1 MDGVTGF
8 LIIVMGIAALLVPG
22 IVLINQGK
30 NNKTKYIVGWCLVAT
45 VITGVSVGLGFL
57 IVMAG
62 SSLLGWLILITP
74 LLIIVGLILTVTYGI
89 DCLVKGFSKD
99 QDGQRNK
106 SKIKTGFVLLG
117 INATIFLSILTLIIL
132 FMNGLDR
139 KSVV

>member
-132 FMNGLDR
+132 FMNGLIPIR
-139 KSVV
+139 LM

>member
-8 LIIVMGIAALLVPG
+8 LIIVTGIAALLVPG

-132 FMNGLDR
+132 FMNGLIPIR
-139 KSVV
+139 LM